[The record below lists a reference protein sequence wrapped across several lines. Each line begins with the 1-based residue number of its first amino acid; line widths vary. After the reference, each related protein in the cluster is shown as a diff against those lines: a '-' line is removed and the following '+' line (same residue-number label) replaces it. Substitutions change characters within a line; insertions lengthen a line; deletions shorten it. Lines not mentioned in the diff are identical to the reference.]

1 MMQDIGR
8 VQCRQPLNAAV
19 CLVAKLKEDEDDMQR
34 KEIELVSVMSLAR
47 LRV

>member
-1 MMQDIGR
+1 MQDVGR
-8 VQCRQPLNAAV
+8 VQCRQPLNAAICFV
-19 CLVAKLKEDEDDMQR
+19 VKMKEDEDDMQR